1 MYKKQMFFQR
11 ILCYAALI
19 AAALVF
25 LYSLGIM
32 TDMYG
37 AFANTIRR
45 PTSPDKSSV
54 AGTGILYYMQDF
66 NRTFTNVSIVLILVS
81 LTLFIT
87 CTHSRRKYYIGNFI
101 STALCLISNVAATVW
116 LVPQIMEYKAQYQQ
130 VDFVALKEHAESA
143 GSLYTDSTFWFDVSY
158 VVFGILL
165 LVSVLLV
172 VNLIL
177 KIILMKEEKRLI
189 GSRKDVRA

>member
-1 MYKKQMFFQR
+1 MYKKQMIFQR

-19 AAALVF
+19 SAALVF

-32 TDMYG
+32 TDMYS

-45 PTSPDKSSV
+45 PTQPDKTSV
-54 AGTGILYYMQDF
+54 EGTGILYYMQDF
-66 NRTFTNVSIVLILVS
+66 NRTFTNISIVLILVS

-87 CTHSRRKYYIGNFI
+87 CTHSRRKYYLGNFI

-116 LVPQIMEYKAQYQQ
+116 LLPQILDYKAQYLK
-130 VDFVALKEHAESA
+130 VDFAALKEHATSA
-143 GSLYTDSTFWFDVSY
+143 GSYYTDSTFWFDVSY

-177 KIILMKEEKRLI
+177 KITLMKAEKRLI

>member
-1 MYKKQMFFQR
+1 MIFQR
-11 ILCYAALI
+11 FLCYAALI

-66 NRTFTNVSIVLILVS
+66 NRTFTNVSIVLIVVS

-101 STALCLISNVAATVW
+101 STALCFISNVAATIW
-116 LVPQIMEYKAQYQQ
+116 LVPQIMDYRAQYMQ
-130 VDFVALKEHAESA
+130 VDFAALKEHAESA
-143 GSLYTDSTFWFDVSY
+143 GSLYTDSTFWFDISF

-189 GSRKDVRA
+189 GSRKGVGV